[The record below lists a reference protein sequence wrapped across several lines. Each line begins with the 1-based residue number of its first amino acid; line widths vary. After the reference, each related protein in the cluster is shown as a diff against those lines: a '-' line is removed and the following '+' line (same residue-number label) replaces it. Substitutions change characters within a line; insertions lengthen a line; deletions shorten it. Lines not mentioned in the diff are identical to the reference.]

1 MMRYEMAATAAKKL
15 DAGSAAP
22 VATIKKTGI
31 LVARAPYEAP
41 KVLSFSVKELSTD
54 NALSMLGNT

>member
-1 MMRYEMAATAAKKL
+1 MAATAAKKL

-41 KVLSFSVKELSTD
+41 KVLSFSVKKLSTD

>member
-1 MMRYEMAATAAKKL
+1 MAATAVKKL
-15 DAGSAAP
+15 DAGSATT
-22 VATIKKTGI
+22 VATVKKMGI
-31 LVARAPYEAP
+31 LAGPVPYEAP